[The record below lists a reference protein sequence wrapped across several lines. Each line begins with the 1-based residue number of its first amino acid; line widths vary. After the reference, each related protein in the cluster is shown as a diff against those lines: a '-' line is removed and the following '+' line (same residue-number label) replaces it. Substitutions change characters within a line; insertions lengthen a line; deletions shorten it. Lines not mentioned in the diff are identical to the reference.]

1 MAAAESNPPRTY
13 HICVLSTGGATT
25 YSKVVA
31 SSLSCCKR
39 TFQKVYLYQSHKI
52 WGLLD
57 KYTTT
62 TIIVHILLYE
72 SPIKMRSSTYL
83 SIS

>member
-13 HICVLSTGGATT
+13 YICVLSTGGATT

-62 TIIVHILLYE
+62 TIIVYFFMSLQL
-72 SPIKMRSSTYL
+72 KCGRLTTYV
-83 SIS
+83 